1 MFSPHRLFVR
11 YSMYCNDLLGGLFL
25 ITLANL
31 YTIRSNP
38 QARAA
43 STSPLGRDKVSTYNT
58 LSLFVGNM

>member
-1 MFSPHRLFVR
+1 MFSPHRLFAVHSR
-11 YSMYCNDLLGGLFL
+11 YYTQLLGGLFL

-43 STSPLGRDKVSTYNT
+43 STSPLGRDKVNTYNT